1 MKDNSA
7 ELVLFAYKD
16 QRFGCLSKA
25 AAVILYIKSYLGQ
38 WLEKNP
44 NITNRLACLVRF
56 LESRVYRYCICRV
69 CNLWNTVDITFF
81 VNTIEVGAT
90 HSSRA
95 VFYQGLHQ
103 RMVDPVTEEFFQLSA
118 PWFEVVRPTL
128 LKGVMESYNKD
139 VVKAVQNL
147 AEKHMEQ
154 CIELANLMMPEL
166 RMVLARQ
173 RRDYNLS
180 DEFEAEYPVE
190 QQASNS
196 DDTPVH
202 NIGMERMCGLV

>member
-1 MKDNSA
+1 MRDFLKVEYIDI
-7 ELVLFAYKD
+7 VFAVFAK
-16 QRFGCLSKA
+16 FGIQL
-25 AAVILYIKSYLGQ
+25 I
-38 WLEKNP
+38 EP
-44 NITNRLACLVRF
+44 
-56 LESRVYRYCICRV
+56 
-69 CNLWNTVDITFF
+69 FF

-90 HSSRA
+90 HSSLK

-103 RMVDPVTEEFFQLSA
+103 RMADPVTEEFFQLST

-128 LKGVMESYNKD
+128 LKGLMESYNKD

-166 RMVLARQ
+166 RVVLARQ

-180 DEFEAEYPVE
+180 DVFEAEYPVE

-202 NIGMERMCGLV
+202 NIGMEQMCGLVGHRAQKLR

>member
-1 MKDNSA
+1 M
-7 ELVLFAYKD
+7 
-16 QRFGCLSKA
+16 
-25 AAVILYIKSYLGQ
+25 
-38 WLEKNP
+38 
-44 NITNRLACLVRF
+44 
-56 LESRVYRYCICRV
+56 
-69 CNLWNTVDITFF
+69 
-81 VNTIEVGAT
+81 NTIEVGAT
-90 HSSRA
+90 NSSLN

-103 RMVDPVTEEFFQLSA
+103 RMADPVTEEFFQLST

-128 LKGVMESYNKD
+128 LKGVMESYNKN

-147 AEKHMEQ
+147 AVKHMEQ

-180 DEFEAEYPVE
+180 AEFEAEYPVE
-190 QQASNS
+190 QKASNS

-202 NIGMERMCGLV
+202 NIGMGTNVWTCWIQSTETASVRSCWSEHHS